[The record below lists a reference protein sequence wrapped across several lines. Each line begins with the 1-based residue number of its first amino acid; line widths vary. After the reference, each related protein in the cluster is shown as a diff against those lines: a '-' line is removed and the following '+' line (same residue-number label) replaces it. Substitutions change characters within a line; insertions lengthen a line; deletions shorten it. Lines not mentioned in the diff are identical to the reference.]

1 MSETTAPRPAGHLWA
16 YAEPAARE
24 SLWPLWQRISGLL
37 AAGLAHMR
45 QRQRL
50 RRAERQLRTLDDHLL
65 KDIGLTRSEIGSM
78 VRHGRDSR
86 AALEM
91 ER

>member
-1 MSETTAPRPAGHLWA
+1 MWS

-24 SLWPLWQRISGLL
+24 SLWRHWQQIFGLL
-37 AAGLAHMR
+37 AAGLAQVR
-45 QRQRL
+45 QGQRL
-50 RRAERQLRTLDDHLL
+50 RRAERQLRTLDDRML

-78 VRHGRDSR
+78 VRHGRGSR

-91 ER
+91 ERW